1 MDKINKKV
9 AIILSSTALAF
20 GIIAI
25 PVLAAST
32 NTEIA
37 NQANFVPVAADS
49 KSIQSLEDVSENN
62 YMNIDAMQ
70 NVHNSE
76 VMQEAMKSGDSDKMR
91 EAMNSPEIKAQLGEE
106 VVDAMNQMMS
116 NENMSI
122 MHSGGM
128 MRSGNNMMN
137 W

>member
-1 MDKINKKV
+1 MNKINKKV

-32 NTEIA
+32 NTETV
-37 NQANFVPVAADS
+37 NQANFLPMAEDS
-49 KSIQSLEDVSENN
+49 EIIQSLEDVSENN

-76 VMQEAMKSGDSDKMR
+76 VMQEAMRSGDLENMR
-91 EAMNSPEIKAQLGEE
+91 EAMNSSEIKAQLGEE

-116 NENMSI
+116 NENLST
-122 MHSGGM
+122 MHRGGM
-128 MRSGNNMMN
+128 MGSGDNMMN

>member
-1 MDKINKKV
+1 MKKYNKS
-9 AIILSSTALAF
+9 ALLILSSTALAL

-25 PVLAAST
+25 PVLAGT

-37 NQANFVPVAADS
+37 NQENFAPVAAANE
-49 KSIQSLEDVSENN
+49 SIQSVEDTPVNN

-76 VMQEAMKSGDSDKMR
+76 VMQEAMKSGDFEKMR
-91 EAMNSPEIKAQLGEE
+91 EAMNSSEIKAQLGEE

-116 NENMSI
+116 NGNMNA
-122 MHSGGM
+122 MHRGGM
-128 MRSGNNMMN
+128 MGSGNNMMN